1 MNKYIAIIA
10 LLSFATAAQAQTGNI
25 PARNPSVM
33 REGTKVPLQQKRIA
47 TTTRPVMQKT
57 KLMASST
64 RPMMASTTRPAMP
77 IKRELKP
84 TAKKEVA
91 VEIKDRLVERLSK
104 ALDTFTTVKNN
115 LSTRIE
121 KNITE
126 GKPVG
131 NAKVLLATATAKIEA
146 ARKAV
151 AAVVAWKPDAKT
163 ASSTEIALA
172 KPRAT
177 ANAAIKA
184 VNDARLALV
193 AVMQELRKA
202 SGGQTATTTISN

>member
-10 LLSFATAAQAQTGNI
+10 LLSFATTAQAQTGNI
-25 PARNPSVM
+25 PARNQGIM
-33 REGTKVPLQQKRIA
+33 REGTKVPAMQKRMA
-47 TTTRPVMQKT
+47 TTTRPVMP
-57 KLMASST
+57 KLTGTST
-64 RPMMASTTRPAMP
+64 RPVMGSTTKPNMP
-77 IKRELKP
+77 IKRVLKP

-91 VEIKDRLVERLSK
+91 VEIKDRLVERLTK

-121 KNITE
+121 KNISE
-126 GKPVG
+126 EKPVG
-131 NAKVLLATATAKIEA
+131 NAKVLLATATAKIEV

-184 VNDARLALV
+184 VNDARVALV

-202 SGGQTATTTISN
+202 SSGETATTTISN